1 MSNAKSLLNKQNNCI
16 AVIGDGAVTGGM
28 MAYEAM
34 NSAGYLQSRMIVVL
48 IDIGQVS
55 LLTGI
60 PSAGDNVPSSQLS
73 TYTSNCLVSN
83 PIQDVCDFVRSFN
96 KLLQEGIQDVSKPI
110 DEYTRGLVS
119 GGTLFQE

>member
-1 MSNAKSLLNKQNNCI
+1 
-16 AVIGDGAVTGGM
+16 
-28 MAYEAM
+28 
-34 NSAGYLQSRMIVVL
+34 MIVVL

-96 KLLQEGIQDVSKPI
+96 KLLQEGIQDVSKRI
-110 DEYTRGLVS
+110 VEYTRGLVS